1 MYQSSASHNP
11 VFIVNTGKEKCMGNM
26 DQAQG
31 NTHVFVKVG
40 QNHFNHEIRCTVS
53 KQQDANQPFVIQ
65 AFILFVMKMLAKQG

>member
-1 MYQSSASHNP
+1 
-11 VFIVNTGKEKCMGNM
+11 MGNM

-65 AFILFVMKMLAKQG
+65 AFILFVMKMLDKQG